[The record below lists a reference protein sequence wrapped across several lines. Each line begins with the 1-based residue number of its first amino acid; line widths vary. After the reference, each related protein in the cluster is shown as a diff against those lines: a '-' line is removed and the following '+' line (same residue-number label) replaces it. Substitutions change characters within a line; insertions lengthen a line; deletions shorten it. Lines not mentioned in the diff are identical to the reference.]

1 VAAGA
6 ASAKLGGAVSEHVIA
21 PMSGHAFEVGRGQV
35 LRVIDVDAAQVADL
49 VAFSAADPA
58 EHFSQGFTRA
68 NNDKADVVVGDQL
81 FSNLNTPMLTVVA
94 DTVGVHDMLFPPCSR
109 FLYEHVFGVEGKTGC
124 REHLT
129 DALAPY
135 GIGFAQVTDPF
146 NVFMNT
152 AIDDAGRM
160 AIYRPKSTAGD
171 HLDLRAEM
179 DLIVAVSACA
189 ADVNACNGDACTRIA
204 VDVLAG

>member
-1 VAAGA
+1 MAGRA
-6 ASAKLGGAVSEHVIA
+6 ASAKLDGAVTEHVIA
-21 PMSGHAFEVGRGQV
+21 PMSAYGFELARGDV
-35 LRVIDVDAAQVADL
+35 LRVTDIDGAQVADL
-49 VAFSAADPA
+49 VAFSAADRT

-68 NNDKADVVVGDQL
+68 NNDKAGVVVGDQL
-81 FSNLNTPMLTVVA
+81 YSNVNRPMFTVVA

-109 FLYEHVFGVEGKTGC
+109 FLYEHVFGVAGKTGC

-129 DALAPY
+129 AALEPY
-135 GIGFAQVTDPF
+135 GIGFEQVTDPF

-152 AIDDAGRM
+152 AIDEAGRM
-160 AIYRPKSTAGD
+160 AIHPPHSTAGD

-204 VDVLAG
+204 VAIVTG

>member
-1 VAAGA
+1 M
-6 ASAKLGGAVSEHVIA
+6 SEHVIA
-21 PMSGHAFEVGRGQV
+21 PMSAHAFEVASGQV
-35 LRVIDVDAAQVADL
+35 LRVIDVDGLQVADL
-49 VAFSAADPA
+49 VAFNAADPA

-68 NNDKADVVVGDQL
+68 NNDKADVAIGDRL

-94 DTVGVHDMLFPPCSR
+94 DTVGVHDMLFPPCSTY
-109 FLYEHVFGVEGKTGC
+109 LYEHVFGVVGKTGC
-124 REHLT
+124 REHLAA
-129 DALAPY
+129 ALAPH

-152 AIDDAGRM
+152 AIDEDGRM
-160 AIYRPKSTAGD
+160 AIFRPESTAGD

-204 VDVLAG
+204 VEVLG

>member
-1 VAAGA
+1 
-6 ASAKLGGAVSEHVIA
+6 VSTSTNLIEI
-21 PMSGHAFEVGRGQV
+21 PPKTGHALRLAAGQV
-35 LRVIDVDAAQVADL
+35 LRVIDLEGCQVADL
-49 VAFSAADPA
+49 VAFNAADPS
-58 EHFSQGFTRA
+58 ERLSEGFTRM
-68 NNDKADVVVGDQL
+68 NNDNVGVAVGDHL
-81 FSNLNTPMLTVVA
+81 YSDRSTPMFTVVA
-94 DTVGVHDMLFPPCSR
+94 DTVGVHDMLFPPCST

-124 REHLT
+124 REHLAG
-129 DALAPY
+129 ALAPH

-160 AIYRPKSTAGD
+160 AIYRPQSAAGD
-171 HLDLRAEM
+171 HIDLRAEM

-204 VDVLAG
+204 VDVLG

>member
-1 VAAGA
+1 MT
-6 ASAKLGGAVSEHVIA
+6 EHVIA
-21 PMSGHAFEVGRGQV
+21 PMSAVALEVARGQV
-35 LRVIDVDAAQVADL
+35 LRVIDVDGAQVADL
-49 VAFSAADPA
+49 VAFNTAHPA
-58 EHFSQGFTRA
+58 EHFSQGFTRV
-68 NNDKADVVVGDQL
+68 NNDKADVVVGDRL

-94 DTVGVHDMLFPPCSR
+94 DTVGVHDMLFPPCST

-124 REHLT
+124 REHLAG
-129 DALAPY
+129 ALAPY

-160 AIYRPKSTAGD
+160 AIYPPKSNAGD

-189 ADVNACNGDACTRIA
+189 ADVNACNGDACTRIT
-204 VDVLAG
+204 VRVLPG